1 MTESTNRGDAM
12 PESEDAPPALV
23 ELRGHVMIVT
33 LNRPK
38 ALNAV
43 NAAMTRAV
51 ADALERADNDREIRA
66 LIITGSGQRAFCAG
80 ADLKAVARG
89 AQLTPPGYERF
100 GFAGYVAHFIRKP
113 TIAAVNGFALGGGT
127 EIALASDLV
136 IAAESAAFGLPEV
149 TRGIFAA
156 AGGAFRLPQQLP
168 WKIGLE
174 LLFTGDPI
182 DAATAQRHGLVNR
195 VVPDEQ
201 VLPTAIALAQRIA
214 QNAPLSVQASK
225 QLAYGALDDRLPGED
240 DRWAQN
246 NAVTE
251 WLMSSEDAKEGPL
264 AFAEKRQPVWQG
276 R

>member
-1 MTESTNRGDAM
+1 MTESTSRGDAM

-51 ADALERADNDREIRA
+51 ADALERADHDREIRA

-89 AQLTPPGYERF
+89 EQLTPPGYERF

-251 WLMSSEDAKEGPL
+251 WLMSSEDAREGPL

>member
-33 LNRPK
+33 LNRPR

-43 NAAMTRAV
+43 NAAMTCAV

-89 AQLTPPGYERF
+89 EQLTPPGYERF

-240 DRWAQN
+240 DRWVQN

-251 WLMSSEDAKEGPL
+251 WLMSSEDAREGPL
-264 AFAEKRQPVWQG
+264 AFAEKRLPVWQG

>member
-1 MTESTNRGDAM
+1 MTESTSRGDAM

-33 LNRPK
+33 LNRPR

-51 ADALERADNDREIRA
+51 ANALERADNDQEIRA

-89 AQLTPPGYERF
+89 EQLTPPGYERF

>member
-1 MTESTNRGDAM
+1 MTASAHRSDVV
-12 PESEDAPPALV
+12 PEAAGEPAALA
-23 ELRGHVMIVT
+23 EIRGHVMIVT
-33 LNRPK
+33 LNRPN

-43 NAAMTRAV
+43 NAAMTRLV
-51 ADALERADNDREIRA
+51 ADALEQADSDREIRA
-66 LIITGSGQRAFCAG
+66 LVITGSGQRAFCAG

-89 AQLTPPGYERF
+89 EQLIPPGYERF

-136 IAAESAAFGLPEV
+136 VAGESASFGLPEV
-149 TRGIFAA
+149 SRGLFAG

-174 LLFTGDPI
+174 LLFTGDPV

-201 VLPTAIALAQRIA
+201 VLDAALALAQRIA
-214 QNAPLSVQASK
+214 RNAPLSVQASK
-225 QLAYGALDDRLPGED
+225 QLAYGMADGRPSGDD

-246 NAVTE
+246 SAVTE
-251 WLMSSEDAKEGPL
+251 RLMSSQDAREGPL
-264 AFAEKRQPVWQG
+264 AFAEKRPPVWQG

>member
-1 MTESTNRGDAM
+1 MTENTNRGDAM

-89 AQLTPPGYERF
+89 EQLTPPGYERF

>member
-89 AQLTPPGYERF
+89 EQLTPPGYERF
-100 GFAGYVAHFIRKP
+100 GFA
-113 TIAAVNGFALGGGT
+113 
-127 EIALASDLV
+127 SDLV
-136 IAAESAAFGLPEV
+136 IAGESAAFGLPEV

>member
-1 MTESTNRGDAM
+1 MTESTSRGDAM

-51 ADALERADNDREIRA
+51 ADALERADHDREIRA

-89 AQLTPPGYERF
+89 EQLTPPGYERF

-201 VLPTAIALAQRIA
+201 VLPAAIALAQRIA

>member
-1 MTESTNRGDAM
+1 MTESTSRGDAM

-33 LNRPK
+33 LNRPR

-89 AQLTPPGYERF
+89 EQLTPPGYERF

-201 VLPTAIALAQRIA
+201 VLPAAIALAQRIA

-251 WLMSSEDAKEGPL
+251 WLMSSEDAREGPL

>member
-1 MTESTNRGDAM
+1 
-12 PESEDAPPALV
+12 
-23 ELRGHVMIVT
+23 
-33 LNRPK
+33 
-38 ALNAV
+38 
-43 NAAMTRAV
+43 
-51 ADALERADNDREIRA
+51 
-66 LIITGSGQRAFCAG
+66 
-80 ADLKAVARG
+80 
-89 AQLTPPGYERF
+89 
-100 GFAGYVAHFIRKP
+100 
-113 TIAAVNGFALGGGT
+113 VNGFALGGGT

-251 WLMSSEDAKEGPL
+251 WLMSSEDAREGPL

>member
-1 MTESTNRGDAM
+1 MTESTSRGDAM

-33 LNRPK
+33 LNRPR

-51 ADALERADNDREIRA
+51 ANALERADNDREIRA

-89 AQLTPPGYERF
+89 EQLTPPGYERF

-251 WLMSSEDAKEGPL
+251 WLMSSEDAREGPL

>member
-1 MTESTNRGDAM
+1 MTESTNRGGAM
-12 PESEDAPPALV
+12 PESKDAPPALV

-33 LNRPK
+33 LNRPR

-89 AQLTPPGYERF
+89 EQLTPPGYERF

-201 VLPTAIALAQRIA
+201 VLPAAIALAQRIA

>member
-1 MTESTNRGDAM
+1 MTESTNRGGAM
-12 PESEDAPPALV
+12 PESKDAPPALV

-33 LNRPK
+33 LNRPR

-89 AQLTPPGYERF
+89 EQLTPPGYERF

-113 TIAAVNGFALGGGT
+113 MIAAVNGFALGGGT

-201 VLPTAIALAQRIA
+201 VLPAAIALAQRIA

-225 QLAYGALDDRLPGED
+225 QLAYGALDDRLPGD
-240 DRWAQN
+240 DERWAHN
-246 NAVTE
+246 NAVTQQ
-251 WLMSSEDAKEGPL
+251 LTSQDDKKDGPL

>member
-1 MTESTNRGDAM
+1 MTESTNRGGAM
-12 PESEDAPPALV
+12 PESKDAPPALV

-33 LNRPK
+33 LNRPR

-89 AQLTPPGYERF
+89 EQLTPPGYERF
-100 GFAGYVAHFIRKP
+100 GFAGSVAHFIRKP

-201 VLPTAIALAQRIA
+201 VLPAAIALAQRIA

>member
-1 MTESTNRGDAM
+1 MTESTSRGDAM

-33 LNRPK
+33 LNRPRT
-38 ALNAV
+38 LNAV

-89 AQLTPPGYERF
+89 EQLTPPGYERF

-251 WLMSSEDAKEGPL
+251 WLMSSEDAREGPL

>member
-1 MTESTNRGDAM
+1 MTESTSRGDAM

-51 ADALERADNDREIRA
+51 ADALERADHDREIRA

-89 AQLTPPGYERF
+89 EQLTPPGYERF

-136 IAAESAAFGLPEV
+136 IAGESAAFGLPEV

-251 WLMSSEDAKEGPL
+251 WLMSSEDAREGPL

>member
-1 MTESTNRGDAM
+1 MTESTSRGDAM

-33 LNRPK
+33 LNRPR

-51 ADALERADNDREIRA
+51 ADALERADHDREIRA

-89 AQLTPPGYERF
+89 EQLTPPGYERF

-251 WLMSSEDAKEGPL
+251 WLMSSEDAREGPL